1 MCGFKITKMNLKIIF
16 TWWHRQTFGTYL
28 KTLFFGKLVGRD
40 EFGNKY
46 YKNNR
51 DERWVIYSNNIEA
64 TKITT
69 DWFLWMHHTTDKIPD
84 DNEKKYLW
92 QKKHSANKTG
102 TPENYKPTKIKR
114 DIKLKKYET
123 WK

>member
-1 MCGFKITKMNLKIIF
+1 MNLKIIF
-16 TWWHRQTFGTYL
+16 TWWNRQTFGTYL
-28 KTLFFGKLVGRD
+28 KTLIFGKLVGRD

-51 DERWVIYSNNIEA
+51 DERWVIYSKNIEA
-64 TKITT
+64 TQITT

-84 DNEKKYLW
+84 ENEKKYLW

-102 TPENYKPTKIKR
+102 TPENYKPTKIKK

>member
-1 MCGFKITKMNLKIIF
+1 MNLKIIF
-16 TWWHRQTFGTYL
+16 TWWNRQTFGTYL

-51 DERWVIYSNNIEA
+51 DDRWVIYSNNIEA

-84 DNEKKYLW
+84 DNDKKYLW